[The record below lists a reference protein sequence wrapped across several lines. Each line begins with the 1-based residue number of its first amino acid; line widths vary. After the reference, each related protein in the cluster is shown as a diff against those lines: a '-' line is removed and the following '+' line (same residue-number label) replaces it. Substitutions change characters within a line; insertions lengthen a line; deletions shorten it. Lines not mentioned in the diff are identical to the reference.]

1 MIDFKL
7 ALKRVIVIS
16 FFLDLIYLFIASS
29 IINYFYE
36 MPTFAAP
43 GTWWTYIKSFI
54 ITGLDIDTGLRLSK
68 GLHDFFLV
76 QGQNYDLVKA
86 ESFKDYVLNLK
97 CGLLFKYLV
106 PFATIV
112 SPVTS
117 IAIVSQ
123 LFLPHKKGQSGDFV
137 RGSKKLNLINLLSC

>member
-43 GTWWTYIKSFI
+43 GTWWTFIKSLI
-54 ITGLDIDTGLRLSK
+54 ITSLDIDTGLRLSK
-68 GLHDFFLV
+68 GLHDFFLIK
-76 QGQNYDLVKA
+76 GQNYDLVKA
-86 ESFKDYVLNLK
+86 ESFKDYILNLK

-106 PFATIV
+106 PFTIIV
-112 SPVTS
+112 SPITS

-123 LFLPHKKGQSGDFV
+123 LFCH
-137 RGSKKLNLINLLSC
+137 SKKDNPAILFAARKRLILINL